1 VLVIRVTINGAADS
15 SERAQQ
21 TGRRQTSEPCQT
33 GRGLDGVDVW
43 DCRWRPCLDWN
54 AGFGSAQIRFGRAAC
69 WRTRAGFELGLCIP
83 GHQLALALRGWFCLD
98 ARRLGCGVEPGQF
111 LVGLDTG
118 GFWRPDLRRLSSL
131 GRCGRRGGRLCGL
144 GSARLLDQAGDSGVA
159 GHPLKSKKKPWVQHT
174 TRRGG
179 QFANRRPTGQLGN
192 RGRSVFVV

>member
-1 VLVIRVTINGAADS
+1 VIRVTINGSADS

-21 TGRRQTSEPCQT
+21 SGRRQTSEPCQT

-43 DCRWRPCLDWN
+43 DGRWRPCLDGN
-54 AGFGSAQIRFGRAAC
+54 TGIGSAQIRFGRAAC

-83 GHQLALALRGWFCLD
+83 GHQLALA
-98 ARRLGCGVEPGQF
+98 F
-111 LVGLDTG
+111 LVGLDT
-118 GFWRPDLRRLSSL
+118 
-131 GRCGRRGGRLCGL
+131 GGRLCGL

-159 GHPLKSKKKPWVQHT
+159 GHPLKSKKKPRVQHT